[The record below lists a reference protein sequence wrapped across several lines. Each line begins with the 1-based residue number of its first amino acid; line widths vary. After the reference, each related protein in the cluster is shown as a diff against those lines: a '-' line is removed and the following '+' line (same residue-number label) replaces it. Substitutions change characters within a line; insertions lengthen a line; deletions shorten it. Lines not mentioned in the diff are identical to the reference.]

1 MAGKK
6 QPNKKPKDKTEHEL
20 ALREELRKK
29 SKQANLRMTTLRKQG
44 AESQALL
51 IAENMLKKVHGEDAK
66 GFKSN
71 KKMTFNQVETE
82 LKLVNR
88 FLQSKGSTKKGML
101 DTINKRDSTFLEKY
115 GDKIS
120 ERQLSHVYNILS
132 DDYFSKANDILQ
144 DSNQLLD
151 IVLNMY
157 KDSEEKYAGNARQR
171 EMKARDTGI
180 EHEIIKRLEQ
190 WQSKFTG
197 TSTDTIVL
205 EDLQELFRL

>member
-6 QPNKKPKDKTEHEL
+6 QPNKKPKDKTEHEI

-29 SKQANLRMTTLRKQG
+29 SKQANLRIINLRKQG

-88 FLQSKGSTKKGML
+88 FLQSKGSTKKGMI
-101 DTINKRDSTFLEKY
+101 DTIKKRDSTFLEKY

-120 ERQLSHVYNILS
+120 ERQLSHVYNILN

-157 KDSEEKYAGNARQR
+157 ADNSKQR
-171 EMKARDTGI
+171 EMKARDTDI

>member
-6 QPNKKPKDKTEHEL
+6 QPNKKPKDKTEQEI

-29 SKQANLRMTTLRKQG
+29 SKQANLRMINLRKQG

-66 GFKSN
+66 CFKSN

-88 FLQSKGSTKKGML
+88 FLQSKGSTKKGMI
-101 DTINKRDSTFLEKY
+101 DTIKKRDSTFLEKY

-120 ERQLSHVYNILS
+120 ERQLSHVYNILN

-157 KDSEEKYAGNARQR
+157 ADNSKQR
-171 EMKARDTGI
+171 EMKARDTDI

>member
-6 QPNKKPKDKTEHEL
+6 QPNKKPKDKTEHEI

-29 SKQANLRMTTLRKQG
+29 SKQANLKMINLRKQG

-88 FLQSKGSTKKGML
+88 FLQSKGSTKKGMT

-120 ERQLSHVYNILS
+120 ERQLSHVYNILN

-157 KDSEEKYAGNARQR
+157 ADNSKQR
-171 EMKARDTGI
+171 EMKARDTDI

>member
-6 QPNKKPKDKTEHEL
+6 QPNKKPKDKTEHEI

-29 SKQANLRMTTLRKQG
+29 SKQANLRMINLRKQG

-51 IAENMLKKVHGEDAK
+51 IAENMLKKVHGEETK

-88 FLQSKGSTKKGML
+88 FLQSKGSTKKGMI

-120 ERQLSHVYNILS
+120 ERQLSHVYNILN

-157 KDSEEKYAGNARQR
+157 AGNSRQR
-171 EMKARDTGI
+171 EMKARDTDI

-197 TSTDTIVL
+197 TSTDIIVL
-205 EDLQELFRL
+205 EDLQELFRM

>member
-6 QPNKKPKDKTEHEL
+6 QPNKKPKDKTEHEI
-20 ALREELRKK
+20 ALHEELRKK
-29 SKQANLRMTTLRKQG
+29 SKQANLRMINLRKQG

-51 IAENMLKKVHGEDAK
+51 IAENMLKKVHGEETK

-88 FLQSKGSTKKGML
+88 FLQSKGSTKKGMI

-120 ERQLSHVYNILS
+120 ERQLSHVYNILN
-132 DDYFSKANDILQ
+132 DDYYSKANDILQ

-157 KDSEEKYAGNARQR
+157 ADNSKQR
-171 EMKARDTGI
+171 EMKARDTDI